1 MGEGFL
7 IHWRR
12 TGEVRTAM
20 GANLLVLIG
29 VLAAGTRQTT
39 IPGSLLAASGVVAG
53 LLTEVSLLWRKIS
66 RTDPSELP
74 T

>member
-1 MGEGFL
+1 
-7 IHWRR
+7 
-12 TGEVRTAM
+12 M